1 MKGVVMGHAEI
12 DSGYEVWFRS
22 LASEG
27 RALGFPCDAQGRV
40 VLDALSER
48 VRNDYLY
55 ARALVGW
62 AFGLPEVVLRP
73 GRKT

>member
-1 MKGVVMGHAEI
+1 MEHVEVDG
-12 DSGYEVWFRS
+12 GYEVRFRS
-22 LASEG
+22 LVSGG
-27 RALGFPCDAQGRV
+27 RALGFPCDAKGRV

-62 AFGLPEVVLRP
+62 AFRVPEVVVVPEPRA
-73 GRKT
+73 

>member
-1 MKGVVMGHAEI
+1 MGHGDA

-22 LASEG
+22 LLSGG
-27 RALGFPCDAQGRV
+27 RGLGFPCDAQGRV
-40 VLDALSER
+40 TMDALSER

-62 AFGLPEVVLRP
+62 AFGVPEVVVRGGVP
-73 GRKT
+73 A

>member
-1 MKGVVMGHAEI
+1 MGQPDVMG
-12 DSGYEVWFRS
+12 DYEVRYPA
-22 LASEG
+22 LADGG
-27 RALGFPCDAQGRV
+27 RALGFPCDAHGRV

-62 AFGLPEVVLRP
+62 AFGRPEVVFRP
-73 GRKT
+73 ATIAPAA